1 MMTRAVASKMSI
13 VLLSCVVVVSMF
25 PFSLF
30 LMRVLYHNAGCLST
44 LVCEILVP
52 DPADVLFLANVV
64 DHVLGLMTCGSVV
77 DMAVGIA
84 GGRDGLGD

>member
-1 MMTRAVASKMSI
+1 MHLSNRSPVFGLCCI
-13 VLLSCVVVVSMF
+13 VSLSLC
-25 PFSLF
+25 
-30 LMRVLYHNAGCLST
+30 VLYQIRRWLST

-84 GGRDGLGD
+84 GGSDGLGD

>member
-1 MMTRAVASKMSI
+1 
-13 VLLSCVVVVSMF
+13 
-25 PFSLF
+25 
-30 LMRVLYHNAGCLST
+30 MRVLYHNAGCLST

-52 DPADVLFLANVV
+52 DPPDVLFLANVV

-84 GGRDGLGD
+84 GGGDGLGD